1 MVRRVS
7 RYAVRLTDHAEDDI
21 EGIGEYIE
29 REDSAERALHVARS
43 IRRVIETLSELPN
56 RGAIVR
62 EAAELGEQAF
72 REVHFKPYRIIYE
85 VVEDAVVVYLIADGR
100 RDMQTLLLRRM
111 LRD

>member
-7 RYAVRLTDHAEDDI
+7 RYRIRLVAHAEDDL

-29 REDSAERALHVARS
+29 GQDSAERALYVTRS

-56 RGAIVR
+56 RGSIVR
-62 EAAELGEQAF
+62 EAAELGEQDF

-85 VVEDAVVVYLIADGR
+85 VVEDAVVVHLISDGR
-100 RDMQTLLLRRM
+100 RDMQALLTQRILRG
-111 LRD
+111 